1 MAPYY
6 PIDWHAI
13 DEERHRA
20 NVQRNIERNQRMSG
34 TYDIPPE
41 VLARTHT
48 VITALGR
55 KARRR
60 LHRDAAELNLL
71 AVLDPASGATT
82 RDRLTAAAE
91 CAKIAGLTRESKQ
104 SVDVTFTVRGWGPAP
119 SPVLDVPATVVTALP
134 TSATP
139 VVPATAVPTDGART
153 DEGGG
158 A

>member
-1 MAPYY
+1 VAPYY

-104 SVDVTFTVRGWGPAP
+104 SVDVTFTVRGWGPA
-119 SPVLDVPATVVTALP
+119 SPRVLDAPVV
-134 TSATP
+134 
-139 VVPATAVPTDGART
+139 VVPALPPSGVPGSAATATPDGART